1 MKNQFKKP
9 FKAFYSIF
17 TINYFR
23 ITKKSPKNYLCYF
36 KDNVFY
42 HLFLEIMIFFQKY
55 WNNFVHSIYGWTAQ
69 YTKIINMKILRQNT

>member
-23 ITKKSPKNYLCYF
+23 ITKKSLKNYLCYF

-42 HLFLEIMIFFQKY
+42 HLFLEIMIFFG
-55 WNNFVHSIYGWTAQ
+55 NIG
-69 YTKIINMKILRQNT
+69 IILFIVYMNGLPNTPKL